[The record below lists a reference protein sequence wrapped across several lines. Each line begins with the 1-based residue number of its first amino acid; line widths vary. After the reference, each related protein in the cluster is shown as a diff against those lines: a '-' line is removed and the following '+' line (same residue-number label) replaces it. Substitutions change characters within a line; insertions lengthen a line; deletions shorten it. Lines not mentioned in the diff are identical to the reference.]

1 MLIVTGIF
9 RRKGHDLVG
18 LDVLRG
24 LAIALVLVAH
34 FYGSTMPRTA
44 ALVCANGGVSLFFFL
59 SGFLMDRTFA
69 QEPRLI
75 PYIVRRSFRILPMY
89 WVSIA
94 AIFLLDPSWTVFNV
108 VTNAFFV
115 APVVHTPR
123 MSGVYWTLY
132 IEVVFYALV
141 PLLWYLG
148 RRAIVLAP
156 YFLIAIY
163 VISWLAE
170 VKISAAPFYVVY
182 CLAGMQLGAWR
193 RNALSGMAAFVTL
206 ITIVI
211 ASSVLPIVAP
221 WLGLVPLVCATLLW
235 IALQYRVR
243 FALLEVFGN
252 VSYSWYLLHTNV
264 GFWVMTAL
272 QPWGVWQS
280 ASFGVAVSF
289 LASAL
294 TFALIEIPLIEA
306 GRAVVRRYRDGF
318 TLATATE

>member
-1 MLIVTGIF
+1 MLMFTGIF

-24 LAIALVLVAH
+24 LAIALVLAAH
-34 FYGSTMPRTA
+34 LYGSTMPPTA

-69 QEPRLI
+69 QDPRLI

-94 AIFLLDPSWTVFNV
+94 AIFLFDPGWTVFNV
-108 VTNAFFV
+108 ITNAFFI
-115 APVVHTPR
+115 APVVHAPR

-132 IEVVFYALV
+132 IEVLFYALV

-163 VISWLAE
+163 VICWLAG

-193 RNALSGMAAFVTL
+193 RNAVSGTATFVTL

-211 ASSVLPIVAP
+211 ASGVLPIVAP
-221 WLGLVPLVCATLLW
+221 WLELVPLVCATLLW
-235 IALQYRVR
+235 IALEYRVR

-252 VSYSWYLLHTNV
+252 VSYSWYLLHAIV
-264 GFWVMTAL
+264 GIPAMAAL
-272 QPWGVWQS
+272 QQLGVWQS
-280 ASFGVAVSF
+280 ASFEVVVSF

-294 TFALIEIPLIEA
+294 TFALIEAPLIEA
-306 GRAVVRRYRDGF
+306 GRVVARRYRDGF
-318 TLATATE
+318 AVVAAAE